1 VRYSAFILFSV
12 LFIASCSTTKNRN
25 EKYIY
30 GKMTWEA
37 WQKEALWSDYKAE
50 EYAPNDF
57 LVGQIKEVRSTKKC
71 KFILFAG
78 NWCGDSKTEVP
89 KIFKLF
95 ELTGISSS
103 DYELWGVDRD
113 KREPSGFADSLDI
126 DKVPTLIIIANGR
139 ELGRIVE
146 FPKTTWEEDLL
157 QILIKD

>member
-1 VRYSAFILFSV
+1 
-12 LFIASCSTTKNRN
+12 
-25 EKYIY
+25 
-30 GKMTWEA
+30 MTWES

-50 EYAPNDF
+50 EYTPNDF
-57 LVGQIKEVRSTKKC
+57 LVGQIREVLSTKKYN
-71 KFILFAG
+71 FILFAG

-95 ELTGISSS
+95 DLTGISSS

-126 DKVPTLIIIANGR
+126 DKVPTLIVIANGR